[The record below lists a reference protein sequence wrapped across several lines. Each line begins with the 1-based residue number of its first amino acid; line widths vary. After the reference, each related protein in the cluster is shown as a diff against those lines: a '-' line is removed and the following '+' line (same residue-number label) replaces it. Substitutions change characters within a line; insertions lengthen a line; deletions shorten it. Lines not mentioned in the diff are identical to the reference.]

1 MEPPLKVTYLPLF
14 VLAPTLICC
23 LIVFLPTDKCELKG
37 SLSGSNAG
45 ITSIE
50 FDSAVS
56 IFIMPFAWGKN
67 NFH

>member
-1 MEPPLKVTYLPLF
+1 ME
-14 VLAPTLICC
+14 LAS
-23 LIVFLPTDKCELKG
+23 IVFQVPHFNWYVGFTIIFFFKPSFLNLCFYADKCEFKG

-56 IFIMPFAWGKN
+56 T
-67 NFH
+67 